1 MMLVL
6 GKRNAV
12 TLGVEEPPIPLEG
25 GFGRALKH
33 NAEKLCAA
41 PQTALSGLRPA

>member
-1 MMLVL
+1 MMLVPQTERRPSSVL
-6 GKRNAV
+6 KS
-12 TLGVEEPPIPLEG
+12 PPIPLEG
-25 GFGRALKH
+25 GFGRAPKH